1 MAVGLQQHFGVGPG
15 REGVAEPFELRPQ
28 VLMIVDLAVE
38 YDPLRGSACRHRLRP
53 AGGEVEDG
61 QSAVPQPHAER
72 SVAVPV
78 RGVRYDGVME
88 LTPAHP
94 TEQEALAIRSTV
106 RLKVVHALQDRRV
119 DRAAQT
125 DRAYDPAHGACSS
138 CLGVRIRSP
147 PLRESLA
154 GGLGEILV
162 TSSTQEACRTPLG
175 PFPLAPCGVGDSG
188 PPSGSI
194 VGSVPVAPTIY
205 GCRTVA
211 GEIRRGTAPE
221 EPRRPGGVP
230 APACNDAQPVA
241 LLNETQTLRCRSRL
255 PAAE

>member
-1 MAVGLQQHFGVGPG
+1 
-15 REGVAEPFELRPQ
+15 
-28 VLMIVDLAVE
+28 MIVDLAVE

-72 SVAVPV
+72 RVAVPV
-78 RGVRYDGVME
+78 PGVRYDGVME

-94 TEQEALAIRSTV
+94 TEQEALAVRSTV
-106 RLKVVHALQDRRV
+106 RLEVVHTLQDRSV

-138 CLGVRIRSP
+138 CLGVRIRSL

-162 TSSTQEACRTPLG
+162 TSSRSEEHTSELQSPCNLVCR
-175 PFPLAPCGVGDSG
+175 
-188 PPSGSI
+188 
-194 VGSVPVAPTIY
+194 
-205 GCRTVA
+205 
-211 GEIRRGTAPE
+211 
-221 EPRRPGGVP
+221 
-230 APACNDAQPVA
+230 
-241 LLNETQTLRCRSRL
+241 LLLEKKK
-255 PAAE
+255 